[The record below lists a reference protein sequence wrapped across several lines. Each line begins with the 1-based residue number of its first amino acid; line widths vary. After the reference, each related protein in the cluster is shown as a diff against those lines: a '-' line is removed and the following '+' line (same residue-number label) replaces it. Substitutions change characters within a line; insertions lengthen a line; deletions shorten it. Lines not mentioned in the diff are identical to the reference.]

1 MKNDAQ
7 LVLDLL
13 REENGETISIDG
25 PLTVQ
30 NLADAIG
37 KSVSE
42 VIMELMKM
50 GTMATINQ
58 EVTFEV
64 ASLLA
69 QKYGFNLVVAGN
81 DEDAE
86 EEIEKLMQIQEDK
99 EEDLQPRPPVVTVMG
114 HVDHGKTSLLRCY
127 KKYSCNIIA
136 KQVESLNI

>member
-1 MKNDAQ
+1 MRYYIRTWIAFFSGANVIKVTNENEFNIFKKFLDDCG
-7 LVLDLL
+7 VLDLL
-13 REENGETISIDG
+13 KEENGETISIDG

-30 NLADAIG
+30 NLADAVG

-69 QKYGFNLVVAGN
+69 QKYGFNLEVAGS
-81 DEDAE
+81 DEDVE
-86 EEIEKLMQIQEDK
+86 EELEKLMQIQEDK
-99 EEDLQPRPPVVTVMG
+99 V
-114 HVDHGKTSLLRCY
+114 
-127 KKYSCNIIA
+127 IFI
-136 KQVESLNI
+136 